1 MTLVPGDPAPDFSMP
16 DADDNTISL
25 SDLRG
30 QRVVLF
36 FYPRDNTPGCTKEVC
51 AFRDIYSDLQV
62 KNVAIFG
69 VSTDSAKSHT
79 KFAAKHSL
87 PFPLLV
93 DTDGEVGTRYDCY
106 GLKKMY
112 GKEYMGI
119 TRSSFIIGPD
129 GTLEK
134 IYRKVKPE
142 PHVAEVMADVEK
154 LTGDIS
160 KSDVSK
166 SNVSRSNVSRSNVS
180 RSNVSESDAVT
191 GTE

>member
-1 MTLVPGDPAPDFSMP
+1 MTLALADIAPDFSLP
-16 DADDNTISL
+16 DADGNLVSL
-25 SDLRG
+25 SALKG

-36 FYPRDNTPGCTKEVC
+36 FYPRDNTPGCTREAC
-51 AFRDIYSDLQV
+51 AFRDAYSDLQA
-62 KNVAIFG
+62 KG
-69 VSTDSAKSHT
+69 VVVLGISTDDAKSHQR
-79 KFAAKHSL
+79 FAAKQSL

-93 DTDGEVGTRYDCY
+93 DEAGAIAAQYGCY

-142 PHVAEVMADVEK
+142 PHVAEVVSDIASLAV
-154 LTGDIS
+154 GD
-160 KSDVSK
+160 
-166 SNVSRSNVSRSNVS
+166 
-180 RSNVSESDAVT
+180 
-191 GTE
+191 

>member
-1 MTLVPGDPAPDFSMP
+1 MPLEIGDPAPDFSMP
-16 DADDNTISL
+16 DADGNEITL
-25 SDLRG
+25 ADLKG

-36 FYPRDNTPGCTKEVC
+36 FYPRDNTPGCTKEAC
-51 AFRDIYSDLQV
+51 AFRDVYDDLKAQ
-62 KNVAIFG
+62 NVALFG

-79 KFAAKHSL
+79 KFATKHNL

-93 DTDGEVGTRYDCY
+93 DEDGEVGTKFGCY

-129 GTLEK
+129 GKLEK

-142 PHVAEVMADVEK
+142 PHVAEVVE
-154 LTGDIS
+154 DIRELAS
-160 KSDVSK
+160 
-166 SNVSRSNVSRSNVS
+166 
-180 RSNVSESDAVT
+180 A
-191 GTE
+191 